1 MILSAHCQPDKP
13 ENPSRIASY
22 FRLQEAKQKA
32 ETLASFFRSLRMTNV
47 RMYAR
52 SKFFCVRQFLILIL
66 STHLCQHK
74 LSFFDLA
81 FDISV
86 VFNNL
91 KGIFGD
97 PNSPAN
103 IELARLGIRADAV
116 GDHDVWQNRTYTF
129 SLVDMSG
136 LPEDATDEEILAH
149 VYKEDAEILEDA
161 NGKKIDEEDFG
172 LANDGAGVFEGN
184 VKEITWME
192 NQVKIIMGESDTT
205 KQFTYILSYTE

>member
-91 KGIFGD
+91 KGIFLCIKHGK
-97 PNSPAN
+97 
-103 IELARLGIRADAV
+103 ILRFLELSSKKEKNPTPSKKIF
-116 GDHDVWQNRTYTF
+116 TF
-129 SLVDMSG
+129 SVTHDR
-136 LPEDATDEEILAH
+136 
-149 VYKEDAEILEDA
+149 
-161 NGKKIDEEDFG
+161 
-172 LANDGAGVFEGN
+172 
-184 VKEITWME
+184 
-192 NQVKIIMGESDTT
+192 
-205 KQFTYILSYTE
+205 ILSTCPGT